1 MPAVTRFGLGDIVF
15 SLMMFLLS
23 QSTVLQTT
31 EVVALKPAAI
41 TRMARSRVPVYLD
54 SPETDLP
61 VQVTRLKLALSQ
73 MFKTSYLG
81 HPYNRLLLKFTL
93 YA

>member
-1 MPAVTRFGLGDIVF
+1 MSAVMRFGLGDNVF

-23 QSTVLQTT
+23 QSSVPQTT
-31 EVVALKPAAI
+31 QVVALKPTAV

-54 SPETDLP
+54 SPEMDLP
-61 VQVTRLKLALSQ
+61 VEVTQLKLALSQ
-73 MFKTSYLG
+73 MFKNFLS
-81 HPYNRLLLKFTL
+81 YNRLLLKFTL